1 MRSTIAHA
9 ARSASRFALAAM
21 FSTALVAGAVAP
33 AAAHSAAG
41 PDWQSTVSHRLD
53 ANIRTVAGVS
63 EAARE
68 SAAAVVAAHFD
79 AEGRYIGS
87 TLEQPTGNR
96 VLDHEAGRAVS
107 TVNYPLLPASL
118 RGTPRTVPM
127 EVFFSSSAKKNR
139 ADTLRAVSH
148 RIAAKYN
155 DNNMAAIA
163 K

>member
-9 ARSASRFALAAM
+9 ARSVSSFALAAV

-33 AAAHSAAG
+33 AAAHSVAG
-41 PDWQSTVSHRLD
+41 PDWKSTVSHRLD
-53 ANIRTVAGVS
+53 ANIRPVAAVS

-79 AEGRYIGS
+79 AEGHYIGS

-96 VLDHEAGRAVS
+96 MLDHEAVRAVNA
-107 TVNYPLLPASL
+107 VNYPQLPASL
-118 RGTPRTVPM
+118 RGSPRTVPM
-127 EVFFSSSAKKNR
+127 EAVFSKCSRENR
-139 ADTLRAVSH
+139 PETVRAVSH
-148 RIAAKYN
+148 RVAAKYN